1 MYVAVEARC
10 QGHGILSRRGNVGA
24 NGHDTTMRWDT
35 MRRASKRDRNEGS
48 IRKRAEALGFLWLE
62 NNASTKGRPDA
73 CLLRNGRTYWCEV
86 KVPGEPYTPAQM
98 EAFPRLIAK
107 GVPVYV
113 LTTLDDVRRLA
124 AGTLR
129 AWSPERVEKVWS
141 PAGGRMNRAHRPG
154 HSRAERVVDLCA
166 TDCCPR
172 SRLPGLTMCAMCAG
186 KGKK

>member
-1 MYVAVEARC
+1 M
-10 QGHGILSRRGNVGA
+10 RGQ
-24 NGHDTTMRWDT
+24 
-35 MRRASKRDRNEGS
+35 KRDRNEPE
-48 IRKRAEALGFLWLE
+48 IRRRAEALGFLWLE
-62 NNASTKGRPDA
+62 NNASTRGRPDA

-107 GVPVYV
+107 GVPVHV

-141 PAGGRMNRAHRPG
+141 PAGGRKNRAHRPG
-154 HSRAERVVDLCA
+154 HSRARDFDEMCCA
-166 TDCCPR
+166 HGCVT
-172 SRLPGLTMCAMCAG
+172 SRQANSVYCASCTGEG
-186 KGKK
+186 KR